1 MDYVC
6 NTNCGDIDSEPLLSK
21 SMNDRM
27 LEGKCMAKR
36 QSSEN
41 LGLDKDKTPLNIK
54 SHIEL

>member
-54 SHIEL
+54 SYLE